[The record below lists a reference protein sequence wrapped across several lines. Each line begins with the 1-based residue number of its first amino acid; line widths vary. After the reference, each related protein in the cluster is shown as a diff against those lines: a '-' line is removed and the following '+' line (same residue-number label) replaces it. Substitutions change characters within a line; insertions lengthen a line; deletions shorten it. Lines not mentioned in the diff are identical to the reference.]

1 MSAKPTDELGCQRR
15 ATSKLF
21 RGYMTGWHPLFAC
34 CSDLSAAW
42 SARFKLMTLGRK
54 SAPVVARQRFSP
66 SPHERSIVQ
75 VEDRKTS
82 VRKFAEF
89 AEFLKEFVTE
99 LNRLGADGWVVL
111 VEGARDVSAMR
122 DVGYKGRIVSIA
134 AAKGSESRL
143 ANSKTVVIMT
153 DLDREGRRLAAR
165 YAKALTHHG
174 MAVSLD
180 QRRRLLAASRGVF
193 RHIENLKRFSYLAAD
208 VEI

>member
-1 MSAKPTDELGCQRR
+1 M
-15 ATSKLF
+15 
-21 RGYMTGWHPLFAC
+21 
-34 CSDLSAAW
+34 
-42 SARFKLMTLGRK
+42 
-54 SAPVVARQRFSP
+54 
-66 SPHERSIVQ
+66 Q

-82 VRKFAEF
+82 ERRFAEF

-99 LNRLGADGWVVL
+99 LNRLGADGCVVL
-111 VEGARDVSAMR
+111 VEGARDVRAMR
-122 DVGYKGRIVSIA
+122 DVGYRGGIVSIA

-165 YAKALTHHG
+165 YARALTHRG
-174 MAVSLD
+174 LEVSLD

-193 RHIENLKRFSYLAAD
+193 RHIENLKRFSYLVAD

>member
-1 MSAKPTDELGCQRR
+1 M
-15 ATSKLF
+15 
-21 RGYMTGWHPLFAC
+21 
-34 CSDLSAAW
+34 
-42 SARFKLMTLGRK
+42 
-54 SAPVVARQRFSP
+54 
-66 SPHERSIVQ
+66 Q

-82 VRKFAEF
+82 VRRFAEF
-89 AEFLKEFVTE
+89 AEFLRRFVIE

-111 VEGARDVSAMR
+111 VEGARDVRAMR

-134 AAKGSESRL
+134 AAKGSESSL

-165 YAKALTHHG
+165 YAKALTHRG
-174 MAVSLD
+174 LAVSLD

-193 RHIENLKRFSYLAAD
+193 RHIENLKRFSYLMAD